1 MANKLVEI
9 QPSELRFI
17 FELKKQSSCSVQLIN
32 NSIHYVAFK
41 VKTTAPKKYCV
52 RPNVGIALPN
62 TTCDFTVTMQAQKV
76 APSDLQCKDKFLVQS
91 TIVPYGTMEEGLQP
105 NLFSKDS
112 GNYIEEIKLR
122 VVLVSAPHSPV
133 LQPINGSLHQDPP
146 PSTAPVLDGNHA
158 PKEPPVFKEPS
169 FPKETPPKDQVLSG
183 VQNLY
188 TSRVS
193 EDISVEKII
202 AARVGRLESKFNE
215 AEQIIARLSE
225 EHASTSQEKS
235 RLQQEVVLLRR
246 RAAAK
251 GQVGFPF
258 LFVCF
263 VTTVAFIVGYLLHS

>member
-1 MANKLVEI
+1 MVHSSLL
-9 QPSELRFI
+9 LRFL
-17 FELKKQSSCSVQLIN
+17 LKKQSSCSVQLIN

-91 TIVPYGTMEEGLQP
+91 TIVPYGTTEEGLQP

-112 GNYIEEIKLR
+112 GNHIEEIKLR
-122 VVLVSAPHSPV
+122 VVLVSAPQSPV

-146 PSTAPVLDGNHA
+146 PSTAP
-158 PKEPPVFKEPS
+158 
-169 FPKETPPKDQVLSG
+169 T
-183 VQNLY
+183 
-188 TSRVS
+188 
-193 EDISVEKII
+193 
-202 AARVGRLESKFNE
+202 
-215 AEQIIARLSE
+215 IARLSE

-246 RAAAK
+246 RVAAK